1 MLSTPLI
8 CASMGAATESASVCE
23 SAPGYVADT
32 VTWTGVIVGYC
43 STGRSAID
51 TPPAMTITRET
62 TVAKMGCSM
71 KKRENMKRHLR
82 RQRLL
87 FFSPAGAGDFFGS
100 APCAGPGAAEAC
112 L

>member
-8 CASMGAATESASVCE
+8 CASMGAATE

-43 STGRSAID
+43 STGRRNIE
-51 TPPAMTITRET
+51 TPPAMTMTRET

-71 KKRENMKRHLR
+71 KNRENMQNTLHR
-82 RQRLL
+82 RNQL
-87 FFSPAGAGDFFGS
+87 FFPPAFTGFFFESTSGADPS
-100 APCAGPGAAEAC
+100 AG
-112 L
+112 